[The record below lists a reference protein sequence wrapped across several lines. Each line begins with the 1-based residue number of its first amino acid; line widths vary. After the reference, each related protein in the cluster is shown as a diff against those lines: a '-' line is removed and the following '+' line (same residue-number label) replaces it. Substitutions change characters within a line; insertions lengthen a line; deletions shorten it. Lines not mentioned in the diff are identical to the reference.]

1 MILKSLNNLVD
12 RNDKKFFFVIFLSIA
27 ISAILETISIAIF
40 LPLFD
45 VIFGGQLSDNY
56 LIKNFN
62 NFFNTENYSLTLLIF
77 IIVMIFIFKNLIYLF
92 LIYVKMKLINIFAEK
107 KKSFLLQA
115 YLDQK
120 FFIFKDRS
128 KPELIRNIYV
138 EVDNFIDNFILP
150 IIEFIY
156 IILVLTFVLIF
167 LYLYDAKITAI
178 MFLSLVFLFLVFYS
192 ITKTRLL
199 LYGTERAVLQKKI
212 LKKIP
217 NALNGF
223 FEIKLFG
230 ISKIVNNDFMKSV
243 RRLNKI
249 KIPQSVIGN
258 IPRSFLE
265 IFVISSFGLFLI
277 FQVGDGEEIMPVIAK
292 LSIYV
297 VIIIKLMPFINGIAS
312 FYSKLMRGF
321 VSFKILS
328 KEFSNYSNISKTSQK
343 VLNTGI
349 QNITCEKM
357 SYDVE
362 NGNNKRTIFKDVD
375 LEIKNKDFLGVVG
388 SSGSG
393 KTTLLK
399 LLTGILE
406 PTKGK
411 VNINQDN
418 IQFLNKRSL
427 YNQISYI
434 PQDPFFL
441 YDDIIKNITSSNI
454 LKEIDENHIKN
465 ILQRVQLEQ
474 FINNEK
480 VINDF
485 IGENASNL
493 SGGERQ
499 RLAIARAFY
508 KESSLLIF
516 DEITNKLDDFNSKKI
531 MDIINGLKGSKT
543 IIIVTHELNSLTQSD
558 YILNLENQ
566 KIIKK

>member
-1 MILKSLNNLVD
+1 
-12 RNDKKFFFVIFLSIA
+12 
-27 ISAILETISIAIF
+27 
-40 LPLFD
+40 
-45 VIFGGQLSDNY
+45 
-56 LIKNFN
+56 
-62 NFFNTENYSLTLLIF
+62 
-77 IIVMIFIFKNLIYLF
+77 
-92 LIYVKMKLINIFAEK
+92 
-107 KKSFLLQA
+107 
-115 YLDQK
+115 
-120 FFIFKDRS
+120 
-128 KPELIRNIYV
+128 
-138 EVDNFIDNFILP
+138 
-150 IIEFIY
+150 
-156 IILVLTFVLIF
+156 VLTFVLIF

>member
-297 VIIIKLMPFINGIAS
+297 VVIIKLMPFINGIAS